1 MWIGPSDRVELV
13 YVHLFL
19 ETLYELTL
27 QSLNTIAVKR
37 MMIGLYDS
45 CGRWLVLACVTVAS
59 IIFPPLVKILTL

>member
-27 QSLNTIAVKR
+27 HSLNIVAVKR

-45 CGRWLVLACVTVAS
+45 CGSWVVLACVNVAS
-59 IIFPPLVKILTL
+59 VLSEIQGWQI

>member
-27 QSLNTIAVKR
+27 QSLNIVAVKR

-45 CGRWLVLACVTVAS
+45 CGSWLVLAFVTVAS
-59 IIFPPLVKILTL
+59 VLSKIQGWKIEL

>member
-1 MWIGPSDRVELV
+1 MWIGPSDRFELV

-45 CGRWLVLACVTVAS
+45 CGSWLVLACVTLAS
-59 IIFPPLVKILTL
+59 VIFVVV